1 MVEWEGVGGEDRRLL
16 HEEEPLTSASGW
28 REENHRGGVK
38 VRWKSGLSVATF
50 ESKRAPQCT
59 WRIRFFEKETNSS
72 RDERPWRQEGR
83 RQGETVAVLAI
94 GMRGRR
100 EGQKEESAP
109 HLGDIVD
116 RVENKTP
123 R

>member
-1 MVEWEGVGGEDRRLL
+1 MRRVAWDPGHVLERESEEGLAVK
-16 HEEEPLTSASGW
+16 EE
-28 REENHRGGVK
+28 GGVCGQGRAK
-38 VRWKSGLSVATF
+38 GPD
-50 ESKRAPQCT
+50 ERAPQCT
-59 WRIRFFEKETNSS
+59 WRTRFFEKETNSS